1 MGKLNFNLPS
11 ADDLF
16 STQEEREESKNK
28 RVIRDIPISDIDGF
42 PNHPFCVQDDEDMV
56 QLVESIKER
65 GVETSAL
72 VRLKKDGR
80 YELISGHRRK
90 RACEIL
96 GLETLKCEIL
106 DIDDNEAT
114 IIMVESN
121 LIYRSCILP
130 SNKAFA
136 YKMQLDALKH
146 QGKRA
151 DLTSAPLEPKLRSN
165 YELSKKVGESESQI
179 KRYIRLTELITEFLN
194 MVDENKF
201 PFRSAVEISYL
212 KKSEQEM
219 LLEALENGCP
229 VPSLEKAAELKRIS
243 QSKGLTKNLISKTM
257 TMKKS
262 GKSTVKRENT
272 FYTDK
277 LKTVIPSFETYEE
290 AEDYIYKACIFYR
303 ESTAKR
309 ENGGDCES

>member
-1 MGKLNFNLPS
+1 MGKLNLKFPS

-72 VRLKKDGR
+72 VRQKKDGR

-106 DIDDNEAT
+106 DIDENEAA

-121 LIYRSCILP
+121 LIYRSRILP

-136 YKMQLDALKH
+136 YKIRLEAMDK
-146 QGKRA
+146 QGQRA
-151 DLTSAPLEPKLRSN
+151 DLTSTPLVSKLRSN
-165 YELSKKVGESESQI
+165 EELANKVGESREQI
-179 KRYIRLTELITEFLN
+179 RRYIRLTELISEFLE

-212 KKSEQEM
+212 KKDEQEM
-219 LLEALENGCP
+219 LLEAMKNGCP

-243 QSKGLTKNLISKTM
+243 QSEGLTKDLISKTM
-257 TMKKS
+257 TMKKI

-277 LKTVIPSFETYEE
+277 LKTVIPSFKTYEE
-290 AEDYIYKACIFYR
+290 AEDYIYKACVFY
-303 ESTAKR
+303 K
-309 ENGGDCES
+309 ENMRKNI

>member
-1 MGKLNFNLPS
+1 MDKLKFNLPS

-28 RVIRDIPISDIDGF
+28 RMIRDIPISDIDGF

-165 YELSKKVGESESQI
+165 YELSKKVGESEAQI
-179 KRYIRLTELITEFLN
+179 KRYIRLTELIPEILK
-194 MVDENKF
+194 MVDKNKF

-212 KKSEQEM
+212 TKVEQSM
-219 LLEALENGCP
+219 LYEAMEDGTP
-229 VPSLEKAAELKRIS
+229 VPSLDKAAELKRIS
-243 QSKGLTKNLISKTM
+243 QSEGLTKDLIAKT
-257 TMKKS
+257 TAMKKS
-262 GKSTVKRENT
+262 GKSTVKRENI

-277 LKTVIPSFETYEE
+277 LKKVIPPAATYEE
-290 AEDYIYKACIFYR
+290 TEDYIYRACVFY
-303 ESTAKR
+303 K
-309 ENGGDCES
+309 ENSGDK

>member
-72 VRLKKDGR
+72 VRRKKDGR

-90 RACEIL
+90 KACEIL

-106 DIDDNEAT
+106 DIDENEAA

-121 LIYRSCILP
+121 LIYRSRILP

-136 YKMQLDALKH
+136 YKMRLEAM
-146 QGKRA
+146 KRQTGRPMKNNYSPVGNNYGFS
-151 DLTSAPLEPKLRSN
+151 TSSN
-165 YELSKKVGESESQI
+165 ELAEKVGESKNQI
-179 KRYIRLTELITEFLN
+179 FRYIRLTELISEFLE

-212 KKSEQEM
+212 KKDEQEM
-219 LLEALENGCP
+219 LLEAMKNGCP

-243 QSKGLTKNLISKTM
+243 QSEGLTEDLISKTM

-290 AEDYIYKACIFYR
+290 AEDYIYKACVFY
-303 ESTAKR
+303 K
-309 ENGGDCES
+309 ENMRKNI

>member
-1 MGKLNFNLPS
+1 MAKLNFKLPS

-28 RVIRDIPISDIDGF
+28 RVIRDIPISDIDDF

-56 QLVESIKER
+56 QLVESIRER

-72 VRLKKDGR
+72 VRKKKDGR

-106 DIDDNEAT
+106 DIDKNEAA

-121 LIYRSCILP
+121 LIYRSRILP

-136 YKMQLDALKH
+136 YKIRLEAMDR
-146 QGKRA
+146 QGQRA
-151 DLTSAPLEPKLRSN
+151 DLTSTPLVSKLRSN
-165 YELSKKVGESESQI
+165 EELADKVGESREQI
-179 KRYIRLTELITEFLN
+179 RRYIRLTELIPELLK

-201 PFRSAVEISYL
+201 PFRSAVEVSYL
-212 KKSEQEM
+212 TKDEQEM
-219 LLEALENGCP
+219 LLEVIESSASA
-229 VPSLEKAAELKRIS
+229 PSLDKASELKHIS
-243 QSKGLTKNLISKTM
+243 QTEGLTEERIIKIL

-262 GKSTVKRENT
+262 SKNT
-272 FYTDK
+272 ARRANIFYTDK
-277 LKTVIPSFETYEE
+277 LKNVIPPASTYEE
-290 AEDYIYKACIFYR
+290 TEDYIYRACVFY
-303 ESTAKR
+303 K
-309 ENGGDCES
+309 ENSGNRA

>member
-106 DIDDNEAT
+106 DIDENEAA

-121 LIYRSCILP
+121 LIYRSRILP

-136 YKMQLDALKH
+136 YKMRLEAM
-146 QGKRA
+146 KRQTGRPMKNNYSPVGNNYGFS
-151 DLTSAPLEPKLRSN
+151 TSSN
-165 YELSKKVGESESQI
+165 ELAEKVGESKNQI
-179 KRYIRLTELITEFLN
+179 FRYIRLTELISEFLE

-212 KKSEQEM
+212 KIDEQEM
-219 LLEALENGCP
+219 LLEAMEKGCP

-243 QSKGLTKNLISKTM
+243 QSEGLTEDLISKTM
-257 TMKKS
+257 IMKKS

-290 AEDYIYKACIFYR
+290 AEEYIYKACVFY
-303 ESTAKR
+303 K
-309 ENGGDCES
+309 ENMRKNI